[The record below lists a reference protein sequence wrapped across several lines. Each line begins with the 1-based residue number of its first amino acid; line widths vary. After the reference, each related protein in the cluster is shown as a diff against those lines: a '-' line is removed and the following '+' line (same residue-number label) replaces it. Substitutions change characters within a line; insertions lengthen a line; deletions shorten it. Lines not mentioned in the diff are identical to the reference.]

1 MSSRAAR
8 SNNGCLTNSRI
19 CTWYVMMDPKIT
31 PSGQTI
37 VKPTAL
43 GTVANTDAKLLI
55 YRLFQEGRVLA
66 QDAVLRSVQFN
77 FCRSFSRASSRRTL
91 KVEMRA
97 RTNDEIMPAWCRQT
111 GD

>member
-1 MSSRAAR
+1 MSGRAAR

-43 GTVANTDAKLLI
+43 GTVAKH
-55 YRLFQEGRVLA
+55 
-66 QDAVLRSVQFN
+66 
-77 FCRSFSRASSRRTL
+77 RR
-91 KVEMRA
+91 
-97 RTNDEIMPAWCRQT
+97 
-111 GD
+111 